1 MQCLSNIS
9 ESDYTDKFRFVK
21 KSSKMKETHLIES
34 LFLLHNLF
42 NQSGSIA
49 PHFIR
54 FVNIIVDYGA
64 DGVT

>member
-9 ESDYTDKFRFVK
+9 ESDYTDKLRFVK

-42 NQSGSIA
+42 NQIGSIA
-49 PHFIR
+49 PHFIL
-54 FVNIIVDYGA
+54 FVNIVIDYGTY
-64 DGVT
+64 GIP